1 MLQVVLK
8 VRFTTVSQDPSPPT
22 LDNPLHKG
30 LYLDGKRRGERK
42 QRIYAGAIDVLA
54 ALLKLLYCSHRHAG
68 AFGKLALA
76 NRLVRAPRG
85 WNGDGA
91 LVTLRGDAE
100 TSRFVEGLVKA
111 HIPVVDLTSYMPEVN
126 VPRVIPDYMSAGA
139 SRARISPRS
148 ASST

>member
-1 MLQVVLK
+1 MLMINPPIPL
-8 VRFTTVSQDPSPPT
+8 RF
-22 LDNPLHKG
+22 
-30 LYLDGKRRGERK
+30 DGIVK
-42 QRIYAGAIDVLA
+42 YAREHDWHLT
-54 ALLKLLYCSHRHAG
+54 
-68 AFGKLALA
+68 LA

-126 VPRVIPDYMSAGA
+126 VPRVMSWNT
-139 SRARISPRS
+139 P
-148 ASST
+148 STKSDALLTLALKWQWEDAKL